1 MSAVLPPLPTYAS
14 LMTCKP
20 ASPPAATVKSDT
32 TAYIHHGLAIA
43 KEALR
48 ADKDTCEEKSIQAGR
63 AAYRGYVSAV
73 EWLMTA
79 RASEEDV
86 ALKGNLKAHA
96 KAYLKRAA
104 VIKQWLDE
112 ARQSCNC
119 GGGNDHCTCGP
130 AACGPSATC
139 AGACVACCLPI
150 CCCVPTACSTKKAPS
165 TTKTLPPKPKATPAP
180 APPPAPPAP
189 ATPCCAPT
197 CGPCEPVCM
206 PGCGPGDY
214 AYNQVVHKKNT
225 DGKAFEEEYCYLNV
239 FQGGAVADVG
249 LHRRVPLAVLSV

>member
-1 MSAVLPPLPTYAS
+1 MSN
-14 LMTCKP
+14 KP
-20 ASPPAATVKSDT
+20 APPPAASVKSDT
-32 TAYIHHGLAIA
+32 TAFIHRGLAIA

-86 ALKGNLKAHA
+86 ALKANLKVHA
-96 KAYLKRAA
+96 KSYLKRAA

-119 GGGNDHCTCGP
+119 GGGNDDCTCGP
-130 AACGPSATC
+130 AECAPSTACATP
-139 AGACVACCLPI
+139 CVACCLPI
-150 CCCVPTACSTKKAPS
+150 CCCAPTVCPTTKCATQSTKA
-165 TTKTLPPKPKATPAP
+165 KATPAP
-180 APPPAPPAP
+180 TAAKTPKTPKTPHAPS
-189 ATPCCAPT
+189 CAPT
-197 CGPCEPVCM
+197 CQPCAPVCV
-206 PGCGPGDY
+206 PACGPGDY

-225 DGKAFEEEYCYLNV
+225 DGKNWEEEYCYLNV
-239 FQGGAVADVG
+239 FQGGG
-249 LHRRVPLAVLSV
+249 HC